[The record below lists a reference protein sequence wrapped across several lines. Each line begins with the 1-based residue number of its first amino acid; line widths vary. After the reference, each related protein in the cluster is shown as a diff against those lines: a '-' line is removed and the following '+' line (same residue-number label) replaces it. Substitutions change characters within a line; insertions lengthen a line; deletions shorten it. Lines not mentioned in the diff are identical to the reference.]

1 MKPVY
6 ANTFG
11 LRKVTSPDGDI
22 VEVTLDVSYK
32 YMETSM
38 TLTSGGMEAVSTPAA
53 DQVASL
59 VMTRNSALALR
70 NLLNATL
77 GEE

>member
-1 MKPVY
+1 MKPEYV
-6 ANTFG
+6 NTFG
-11 LRKVTSPDGDI
+11 VRKVSDKEGNLL
-22 VEVTLDVSYK
+22 ELTLDATYK
-32 YMETSM
+32 YMETAM
-38 TLTSGGMEAVSTPAA
+38 TLSKGGLEAVSTPAA

>member
-6 ANTFG
+6 ANTFV

-38 TLTSGGMEAVSTPAA
+38 TLTGSGMEAVSTPAA

>member
-11 LRKVTSPDGDI
+11 LRKVTAPDGEI

-38 TLTSGGMEAVSTPAA
+38 TLSTGGMEAVSTPAA

>member
-38 TLTSGGMEAVSTPAA
+38 TMTGNGMEAVSTPAA

>member
-22 VEVTLDVSYK
+22 VEVTLDVSCK
-32 YMETSM
+32 YMETAM
-38 TLTSGGMEAVSTPAA
+38 TLTKGGMEAVSTPAA
-53 DQVASL
+53 EQVASL

>member
-11 LRKVTSPDGDI
+11 LRKVSSPDGDI

-32 YMETSM
+32 YMETAM
-38 TLTSGGMEAVSTPAA
+38 TLTGGGMEAVSTPAA

>member
-32 YMETSM
+32 YMETAM
-38 TLTSGGMEAVSTPAA
+38 TMTSGGLEAVSTPAA

>member
-59 VMTRNSALALR
+59 VMTRSSALALR

>member
-32 YMETSM
+32 YMETAM
-38 TLTSGGMEAVSTPAA
+38 TLSKDGVEAVSTPAA

>member
-38 TLTSGGMEAVSTPAA
+38 TLSAGGMEAVSTPAA

>member
-11 LRKVTSPDGDI
+11 LRKVTSPNGEI

-32 YMETSM
+32 YMETAM
-38 TLTSGGMEAVSTPAA
+38 TLSADGMEAVSTPAA
-53 DQVASL
+53 EQVTSL

>member
-32 YMETSM
+32 YMETAM
-38 TLTSGGMEAVSTPAA
+38 TLSGNGMEAVSTPAA
-53 DQVASL
+53 EQVASL